1 MDAEREE
8 EGMPM
13 GEMGGSNDTLTALP
27 WGTQKSGAGGM
38 RVDEQ
43 AGGGDEQKAPSATT
57 NKAGMQGRHG
67 ARQGQGV
74 KYGGWQEFEGA

>member
-1 MDAEREE
+1 
-8 EGMPM
+8 MPM

-43 AGGGDEQKAPSATT
+43 AGGGDEQKAPLS
-57 NKAGMQGRHG
+57 NHQQGGDAGPPWGEAGSRG
-67 ARQGQGV
+67 KIWGLAGI
-74 KYGGWQEFEGA
+74 